1 MVLFGKPV
9 SFTGKPIDFLPRK
22 RGRQIIY
29 KNTRK
34 ENWWQSCKIGTQG
47 CEKMKIIHFLH
58 FFPSFNFLNKNIFR
72 CGRNYE

>member
-9 SFTGKPIDFLPRK
+9 SFIGKPIDFLPRK

-47 CEKMKIIHFLH
+47 CE
-58 FFPSFNFLNKNIFR
+58 
-72 CGRNYE
+72 